1 MNNNLFL
8 SADDF
13 ENKRLNKSFFTNIN
27 KGISET
33 QFRNSYPSDKF
44 DAFEKGIVEGWIKD
58 TFEMTG
64 GEIVKGGFNDTEE
77 VSKVLENL
85 KNTVSLLKGVTVETS
100 TGSIKEIFVMPK
112 QEVKQEESTT
122 GQLEKGKKLPIGTI
136 TNGYKKVSEG
146 KWQKVSS
153 HGLTKKEH
161 NDKANESNKKL
172 LGLKGKE
179 NANEAQ
185 LMAERASLQSKY
197 ANELDDKEYDDTH
210 VENSGKLKKGKDAD
224 QLEKG
229 KIKDALYYSELKI
242 VFSKTG
248 KEIKEKLA
256 TIKAKENSKLIDI
269 EAKLSNLEDKLTH
282 QPTEKYSYED
292 ADDTYKTFK
301 WEMTYVSE
309 NASNNNVVK
318 FNDTDSGTLSNDE
331 CKLNREWN
339 DLVYSYRDVKGE
351 IDSINLL
358 EENLEENKKYELTAR
373 QMLNFGF

>member
-1 MNNNLFL
+1 
-8 SADDF
+8 
-13 ENKRLNKSFFTNIN
+13 
-27 KGISET
+27 
-33 QFRNSYPSDKF
+33 
-44 DAFEKGIVEGWIKD
+44 
-58 TFEMTG
+58 MTG
-64 GEIVKGGFNDTEE
+64 GEIVKGSFNDTEE

-112 QEVKQEESTT
+112 QEVKQEENTT
-122 GQLEKGKKLPIGTI
+122 EQLE
-136 TNGYKKVSEG
+136 
-146 KWQKVSS
+146 
-153 HGLTKKEH
+153 
-161 NDKANESNKKL
+161 
-172 LGLKGKE
+172 
-179 NANEAQ
+179 
-185 LMAERASLQSKY
+185 
-197 ANELDDKEYDDTH
+197 
-210 VENSGKLKKGKDAD
+210 KGKDAD

-358 EENLEENKKYELTAR
+358 EENLEDNKKYELTAR

>member
-58 TFEMTG
+58 TYEMTG
-64 GEIVKGGFNDTEE
+64 GEIIKGGFNDTKE
-77 VSKVLENL
+77 VSEVLENL

-122 GQLEKGKKLPIGTI
+122 GQLEKGIDELSI
-136 TNGYKKVSEG
+136 E
-146 KWQKVSS
+146 
-153 HGLTKKEH
+153 
-161 NDKANESNKKL
+161 
-172 LGLKGKE
+172 KGKE
-179 NANEAQ
+179 
-185 LMAERASLQSKY
+185 
-197 ANELDDKEYDDTH
+197 
-210 VENSGKLKKGKDAD
+210 GD

-229 KIKDALYYSELKI
+229 KIKDTLYYSELKI

-248 KEIKEKLA
+248 KDIKEKLA

-282 QPTEKYSYED
+282 KPTEKYSYED
-292 ADDTYKTFK
+292 SDDTYKTFK
-301 WEMTYVSE
+301 WEMTYISE
-309 NASNNNVVK
+309 SASNNNVVK

-358 EENLEENKKYELTAR
+358 EENLEDNKKYELTAR